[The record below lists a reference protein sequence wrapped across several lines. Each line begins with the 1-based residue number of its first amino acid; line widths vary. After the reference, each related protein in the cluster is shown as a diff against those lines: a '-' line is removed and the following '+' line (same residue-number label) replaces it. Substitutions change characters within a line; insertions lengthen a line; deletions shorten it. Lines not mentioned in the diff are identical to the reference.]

1 MAYRSLLGSTLLFAM
16 WFGTA
21 PSLSAQT
28 PPQSSQEP
36 ISSGITLKAESRVV
50 VVDVVVV
57 DDHGKTIPGLS
68 RSDFQ
73 VLEEGAPQI
82 VSGFEEH
89 KGAASTELK
98 LPPMPANVFTNFPT
112 TRSTDSVNILLLDL
126 LNTQPQDH
134 AVLRKAIN
142 KFLENIPPG
151 TRMAVFVLGKDLRI
165 VRGFTADFSGL
176 SAALD
181 DKRLA
186 LTADMREMLPTDSEE
201 NAEIKAPISQMRMSN
216 ASPIAIEAMQQA
228 HIDRR
233 AQLNMSRAEMTLQAL
248 QHIARYLSGIPTRKN
263 VIWLSDTFPVSLFP
277 DSNARTL
284 VNRDDVKKTS
294 DVLTAA
300 QVAIYPVSALGIAG
314 DPTFDVS
321 EIAGTRQEL
330 IDRVSANQ
338 IAMETIAR
346 ETGGRAF
353 YNTNALSDAVQ
364 DAVGSGSRYYTLS
377 YAPANA
383 KLDGK
388 FRKIEVKVSK
398 PGAALSYRHG
408 YYADKPDAARYES
421 HSEDDP
427 LIPLIGFGMP
437 NFDQILYKVAV
448 SKKQPQPSSNAP
460 RAGTNTEL
468 KPPLFR
474 YNADFGV
481 SLQDLNLLS
490 DSHGVR
496 HGEIE
501 IMMIA
506 FDTDGRILNIVRKKS
521 KVSMNSEVY
530 SATLPVGMQ
539 IHEEIDVP
547 VGDVYLKL
555 GLYDPNSGKCGT
567 VGIPLARLAEGQ
579 SSLK

>member
-1 MAYRSLLGSTLLFAM
+1 MVLRAFPRSFVLFCLFLSRPFAV
-16 WFGTA
+16 TA
-21 PSLSAQT
+21 QQPAEPQT
-28 PPQSSQEP
+28 PV
-36 ISSGITLKAESRVV
+36 SGGVTIKAESRIV

-57 DDHGKTIPGLS
+57 DDRGKTIPGLS
-68 RSDFQ
+68 KSDFQ
-73 VLEEGAPQI
+73 VFEDGAPQA
-82 VSGFEEH
+82 VSGFDEH
-89 KGAASTELK
+89 KGAPSTEVK

-112 TRSTDSVNILLLDL
+112 TRSTDSVNILLVDL

-134 AVLRKAIN
+134 AILRKAVN

-151 TRMAVFVLGKDLRI
+151 TRMAVFVLGKDLRM

-176 SAALD
+176 STALD

-186 LTADMREMLPTDSEE
+186 LTADLRGMLPTDSEE

-216 ASPIAIEAMQQA
+216 ASPIAIEALQQA
-228 HIDRR
+228 HADRR
-233 AQLNMSRAEMTLQAL
+233 AQLNMSRAEITLQGL
-248 QHIARYLSGIPTRKN
+248 QHLARYLSGIPTRKN
-263 VIWLSDTFPVSLFP
+263 VIWLSDTFPVSFFP
-277 DSNARTL
+277 DSNARTAT
-284 VNRDDVKKTS
+284 NREDIRKTS

-321 EIAGTRQEL
+321 ELAGTRQEL
-330 IDRVSANQ
+330 IDRLGANQ
-338 IAMETIAR
+338 LAMETIAQ

-364 DAVGSGSRYYTLS
+364 DAVGSGSRYYTIS
-377 YAPANA
+377 YSPANG

-388 FRKIEVKVSK
+388 FRKIEIKLSK
-398 PGAALSYRHG
+398 PGSTLSYRRG
-408 YYADKPDAARYES
+408 YYADKPNAARNES
-421 HSEDDP
+421 QPEDDP
-427 LIPLIGFGMP
+427 LMPLIGFGMP

-448 SKKQPQPSSNAP
+448 TKKQPQPSSNAP
-460 RAGTNTEL
+460 RAGANTEL
-468 KPPLFR
+468 KPPFVR

-481 SLQDLNLLS
+481 LLQDLNLTS
-490 DSHGVR
+490 DSHGAR
-496 HGEIE
+496 HGDLEV
-501 IMMIA
+501 MMIA

-521 KVSMNSEVY
+521 KVSMKSEVY

-555 GLYDPNSGKCGT
+555 GLYDANSGKCGT
-567 VGIPLARLAEGQ
+567 VGIPLAKLVEGQ